1 MILIVCFS
9 SLSSEVSPRPTG
21 FDFMCRIQAGK
32 EGTRKGGNKARRKRK
47 VYDDCI
53 CVQEVLTSLRV
64 DGC

>member
-32 EGTRKGGNKARRKRK
+32 EGTRQGGSGQSMTLHLCSRSIDELA
-47 VYDDCI
+47 
-53 CVQEVLTSLRV
+53 S
-64 DGC
+64 

>member
-32 EGTRKGGNKARRKRK
+32 EGTRQGE
-47 VYDDCI
+47 
-53 CVQEVLTSLRV
+53 EVLTSLRV